1 MGKGN
6 YDLDNEVKETPK
18 DRAEFMFDLF
28 LLIFAFFLYPVII
41 IFIVLTVAAFMDQ
54 EYLLAVVFLAGAG
67 ICVFLNR
74 AIVARD
80 DRKDAEKVK
89 KAEEEKR
96 IRSKELVANSA
107 KFGRLQ
113 FMYDEKEKYM
123 ILPRKQLPK
132 FGNTWGFQVL
142 NYDSDGTLG
151 CEVSFI
157 ERFYQ
162 DEKMLLE
169 NMCKTYYEYCQKER
183 ITQVGSETVDEEYIR
198 KHLQITE
205 LTMGMEKEG
214 YGAALCAVCEEIAPY
229 QEVHAFL
236 LENSDH
242 YDYYMMAN

>member
-1 MGKGN
+1 MN
-6 YDLDNEVKETPK
+6 NEEKETPK
-18 DRAEFMFDLF
+18 DRAVFLLDLF
-28 LLIFAFFLYPVII
+28 LLLFAFAMYPAII
-41 IFIVLTVAAFMDQ
+41 LLIVLTVAAFLDQ
-54 EYLLAVVFLAGAG
+54 EYLLAVAFLAGAG

-74 AIVARD
+74 AIIARD
-80 DRKDAEKVK
+80 DKKEEEKASK
-89 KAEEEKR
+89 KEEEKR
-96 IRSKELVANSA
+96 VRNAELVADSE

-113 FMYDEKEKYM
+113 FMYDEEEGSM

-162 DEKMLLE
+162 DEKMILE
-169 NMCKTYYEYCQKER
+169 NMCKTYYEYCQKEK
-183 ITQVGSETVDEEYIR
+183 ITQVGSENVDEEYIR